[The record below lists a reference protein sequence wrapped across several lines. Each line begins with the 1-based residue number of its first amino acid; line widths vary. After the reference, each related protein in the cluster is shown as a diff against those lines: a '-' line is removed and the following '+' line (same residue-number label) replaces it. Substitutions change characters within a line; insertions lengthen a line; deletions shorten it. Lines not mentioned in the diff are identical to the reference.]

1 MTLVDMLMDYRK
13 NKSAEMAMA
22 ICDYLLSLYA
32 IELEEADE

>member
-13 NKSAEMAMA
+13 NKSAEMATK

-32 IELEEADE
+32 IEFEEADE